1 MIRIISKRKY
11 NEMKEEIKM
20 LGLKLEASER
30 NNGQKENIIKI
41 LEKNLKRAKEDVCK
55 LRIALEDTQGF
66 LKQEKQ
72 AKEQLKQNNKP
83 KRKPIKKKEVQNAE
97 QN

>member
-30 NNGQKENIIKI
+30 NNGQKENIIK
-41 LEKNLKRAKEDVCK
+41 DM
-55 LRIALEDTQGF
+55 
-66 LKQEKQ
+66 
-72 AKEQLKQNNKP
+72 
-83 KRKPIKKKEVQNAE
+83 IKCIDYIKDISK
-97 QN
+97 